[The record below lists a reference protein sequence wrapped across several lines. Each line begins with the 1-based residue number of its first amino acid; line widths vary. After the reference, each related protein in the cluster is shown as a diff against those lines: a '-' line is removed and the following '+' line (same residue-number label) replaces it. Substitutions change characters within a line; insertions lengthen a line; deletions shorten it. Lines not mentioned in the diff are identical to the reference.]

1 MKFWRDVVNSDKK
14 QTKHNLEIY
23 RKHTKL
29 AKAKRKQERKNRKI
43 GRK

>member
-1 MKFWRDVVNSDKK
+1 MKFWRDVVNSDKN

-23 RKHTKL
+23 RKHAKL
-29 AKAKRKQERKNRKI
+29 AKLKRKQERKNRKA